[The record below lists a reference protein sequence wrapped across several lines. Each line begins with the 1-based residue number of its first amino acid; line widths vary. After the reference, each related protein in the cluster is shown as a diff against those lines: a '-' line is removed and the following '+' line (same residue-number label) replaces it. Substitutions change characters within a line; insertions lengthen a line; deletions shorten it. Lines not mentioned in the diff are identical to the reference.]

1 MDVRTAKESI
11 DKIGKLKKKKKSKNL
26 VQGLE
31 LGTFYGILYICQ
43 CFE

>member
-1 MDVRTAKESI
+1 MDVRTAKESVDKI
-11 DKIGKLKKKKKSKNL
+11 DKLKKKKSKNL